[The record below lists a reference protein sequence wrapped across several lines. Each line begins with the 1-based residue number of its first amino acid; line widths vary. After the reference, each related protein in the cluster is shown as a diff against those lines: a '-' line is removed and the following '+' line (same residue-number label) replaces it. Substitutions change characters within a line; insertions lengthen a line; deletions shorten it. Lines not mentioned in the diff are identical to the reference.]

1 MAEMDSSYLPGKVSS
16 RCLTIVDLPEPL
28 GAQRMI
34 IIGML
39 FSLLLDVVCNLLF
52 DIGVIIFCVKH
63 GYAENS

>member
-39 FSLLLDVVCNLLF
+39 FSGNGYRIM
-52 DIGVIIFCVKH
+52 DIGCLI
-63 GYAENS
+63 